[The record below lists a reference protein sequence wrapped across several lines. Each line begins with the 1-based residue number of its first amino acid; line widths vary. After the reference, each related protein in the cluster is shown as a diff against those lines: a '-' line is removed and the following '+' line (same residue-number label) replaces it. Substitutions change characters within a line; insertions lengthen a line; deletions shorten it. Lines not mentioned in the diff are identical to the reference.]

1 MSILVAELYDALR
14 KAGVDDDLA
23 RAAAMAVIGVE
34 QRTDLATK
42 ADLADL
48 KAELVKWNVGTLVA
62 MTGLFAAITKLL

>member
-1 MSILVAELYDALR
+1 MSIVVGELYDALR

-23 RAAAMAVIGVE
+23 RAAAAAVIGVE